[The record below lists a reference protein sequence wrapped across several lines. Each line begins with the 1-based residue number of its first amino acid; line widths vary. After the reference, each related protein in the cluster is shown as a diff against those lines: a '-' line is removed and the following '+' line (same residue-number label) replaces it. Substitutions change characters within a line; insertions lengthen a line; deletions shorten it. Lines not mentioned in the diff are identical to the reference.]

1 MAEDDLL
8 LFYLFLVLGLNY
20 FFSVVLLSKSCIDFF
35 HMQIQILVISDQKVQ
50 FFVNRNTYFSW
61 VKYKYLGKKNRTGAK
76 IRKRKKKS
84 KGKWTNWLFKH
95 LNFTDRFIIAIK
107 LKESSSSAS
116 LRERVQRITKLQ
128 KPLIKEKLFVQIF
141 LAGTNENLREVLPH
155 YDCMGNKFPYVITM

>member
-61 VKYKYLGKKNRTGAK
+61 VKYKYLGKKK
-76 IRKRKKKS
+76 
-84 KGKWTNWLFKH
+84 
-95 LNFTDRFIIAIK
+95 
-107 LKESSSSAS
+107 
-116 LRERVQRITKLQ
+116 
-128 KPLIKEKLFVQIF
+128 
-141 LAGTNENLREVLPH
+141 
-155 YDCMGNKFPYVITM
+155 